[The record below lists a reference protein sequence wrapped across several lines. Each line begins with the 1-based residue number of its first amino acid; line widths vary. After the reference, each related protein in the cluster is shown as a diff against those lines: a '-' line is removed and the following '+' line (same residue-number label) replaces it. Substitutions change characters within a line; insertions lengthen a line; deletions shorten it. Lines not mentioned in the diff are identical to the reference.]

1 MLCITARNPFTNAK
15 GFLAIKNYFLERATG
30 YPPFTR
36 TGIYGY
42 IGSLCQSSRHISRG
56 LIPIKAVG
64 AASNTV
70 AATAATTAGGM
81 VTGHIFPLAFIIT
94 HTARIGLK
102 GASICITNVS
112 IGRGMR
118 I

>member
-1 MLCITARNPFTNAK
+1 MARNPFTNAK
-15 GFLAIKNYFLERATG
+15 GFLAIKNYFLERTTG

-42 IGSLCQSSRHISRG
+42 IGSLCQISRHISRG

-64 AASNTV
+64 AASNM
-70 AATAATTAGGM
+70 AAAIATTSSATAGGA

-94 HTARIGLK
+94 HTARIGLN
-102 GASICITNVS
+102 GASIRITNVS